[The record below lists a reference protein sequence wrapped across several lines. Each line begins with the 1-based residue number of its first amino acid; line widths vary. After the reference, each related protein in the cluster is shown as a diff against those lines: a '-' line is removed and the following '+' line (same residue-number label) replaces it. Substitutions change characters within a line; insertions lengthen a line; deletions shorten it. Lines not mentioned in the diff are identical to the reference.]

1 MKCYYII
8 KLPGGGEVK
17 LLATVSTILAE
28 GPTKQIYDSLKKEV
42 ENYYINKPEYINS
55 KTPLHKAVSEIGLN
69 LTFSTN
75 SQKTLLTTASIDRI
89 DSSKGYT
96 KDNVQWVCYIYN
108 AMKDEFSVKDV
119 EIFLESLFNK
129 YYGNF

>member
-42 ENYYINKPEYINS
+42 ENHYINKPEYINS
-55 KTPLHKAVSEIGLN
+55 KTPLHKAVSEIG
-69 LTFSTN
+69 F
-75 SQKTLLTTASIDRI
+75 
-89 DSSKGYT
+89 
-96 KDNVQWVCYIYN
+96 DNV
-108 AMKDEFSVKDV
+108 VK
-119 EIFLESLFNK
+119 FK
-129 YYGNF
+129 YRKGFILNGAEMDYLISKI

>member
-69 LTFSTN
+69 LTFSEIKSVIEKSN
-75 SQKTLLTTASIDRI
+75 ASNFIDNLNKEIERADKNINFETAL
-89 DSSKGYT
+89 K
-96 KDNVQWVCYIYN
+96 KQV
-108 AMKDEFSVKDV
+108 
-119 EIFLESLFNK
+119 
-129 YYGNF
+129 